1 MVAGIRRF
9 YNTTR
14 AAMEIDEIGELMVG
28 KTIEEVNIV
37 YGEDVLVIYLSC
49 GSSIE
54 IVVDSI
60 YADIPDLD
68 D

>member
-1 MVAGIRRF
+1 MVVGIRRF